1 MTAVYTINLDFRCN
15 ERCVFCAAD
24 LGGHVPPEVR
34 RPSLTLDRIREWL
47 GDAEPGPEDRVL
59 LSGGEPTLHR
69 ELLSITRFLSA
80 RFAEVVLFT
89 NAMRLS
95 DARFARATADAGI
108 SRYEISVYGADAA
121 AHDAITRHPGSFDRT
136 LRALRQLAALRG
148 EFGIWI
154 SVRLL
159 ISRLTVAANADV
171 IRRVAAEVGT
181 IDSFSLNKLVLSRDA
196 FASDAPISWADARRP
211 VNDCARLVRQLGYR
225 LEFPSVPLCV
235 FDAGNAPLVIEEAA
249 RHRRH
254 VDAGLEPAY
263 FEYRYLDPLL
273 PPDGPAPRRRSALP
287 DVCLGCGLSGTCIR
301 VDRDYLRLFGE
312 EGLAAIP
319 AHVASAALR

>member
-24 LGGHVPPEVR
+24 LGGHVPPAVR
-34 RPSLTLDRIREWL
+34 RPSLTLDAIREWI
-47 GDAEPGPEDRVL
+47 GDAAPGPEDRVL

-69 ELLSITRFLSA
+69 ELLPITRYLSA
-80 RFAEVVLFT
+80 RFGEVVLFT

-95 DARFARATADAGI
+95 DARFARATADAGTT
-108 SRYEISVYGADAA
+108 RYEISVYGADAA
-121 AHDAITRHPGSFDRT
+121 AHDAITRHPGSLDRT

-159 ISRLTVAANADV
+159 VSRLTVAANADI
-171 IRRVAAEVGT
+171 IRRVAAEVDA

-196 FASDAPISWADARRP
+196 FASDAPISWADARRS

-225 LEFPSVPLCV
+225 LESPSVPLCV

-249 RHRRH
+249 QHRRH
-254 VDAGLEPAY
+254 ADAGLERAH

-273 PPDGPAPRRRSALP
+273 PPDSPGPRRRSALP
-287 DVCLGCGLSGTCIR
+287 DVCLGCGISGTCIR

-312 EGLAAIP
+312 DGLAAIP
-319 AHVASAALR
+319 ANVVSAAVR